1 MHSNPMTHYP
11 VPEDF
16 MAAVH
21 AGFLLVGTADEVAE
35 GLRRE
40 IETAGVNYV
49 LTRFAFGNLSFE
61 EELRSATLFA
71 REVMPRLAR
80 EIAAV

>member
-1 MHSNPMTHYP
+1 
-11 VPEDF
+11 VD
-16 MAAVH
+16 

-35 GLRRE
+35 ALRRE

-71 REVMPRLAR
+71 GEVMPRFVREPSLA
-80 EIAAV
+80 

>member
-1 MHSNPMTHYP
+1 

-16 MAAVH
+16 SAAVA
-21 AGFLLVGTADEVAE
+21 AGFLLVGTPDEVAE

-40 IETAGVNYV
+40 IETSGVNYV
-49 LTRFAFGNLSFE
+49 LTRFAFGNLTFE

-71 REVMPRLAR
+71 RQVMPRFVKAP
-80 EIAAV
+80 APA

>member
-1 MHSNPMTHYP
+1 MP
-11 VPEDF
+11 
-16 MAAVH
+16 A
-21 AGFLLVGTADEVAE
+21 FLFVGTADEVAE

-40 IETAGVNYV
+40 IETSGVNYV

-71 REVMPRLAR
+71 RGVMPRFAR
-80 EIAAV
+80 EAAPA

>member
-1 MHSNPMTHYP
+1 LTRDP
-11 VPEDF
+11 DF
-16 MAAVH
+16 TAAVN
-21 AGFLLVGTADEVAE
+21 AGFVLAGTPDEVAD

-40 IETAGVNYV
+40 IETAGINYV

-71 REVMPRLAR
+71 REVMPRFAR
-80 EIAAV
+80 ETAAA